1 MHARPAPP
9 RPWGKW
15 LPGPWKFLRLPRPV
29 PPHPENA
36 PRIWLPTLPRPTPKI
51 FLLPRPEA
59 KKRLPR
65 ASLTNMAENRVPKLW
80 FRVQNG
86 PKNANAKSPKIILM
100 PLKCIELTAR
110 TCESF
115 SSEMSSDL
123 FPAPT
128 VRRCASQR
136 APRSPNSNGEQVFR
150 LTRSCHSLWSS
161 SPSSSPSSAWEQK
174 LIGST
179 ITWTLSRLH
188 L

>member
-1 MHARPAPP
+1 MHALPPPAPASGKMAALD
-9 RPWGKW
+9 RPS
-15 LPGPWKFLRLPRPV
+15 
-29 PPHPENA
+29 PENFQDCPA
-36 PRIWLPTLPRPTPKI
+36 PYRRTLKMLRGFGSRPTPKF

-136 APRSPNSNGEQVFR
+136 APRSPNSNGEQVLR
-150 LTRSCHSLWSS
+150 LTRSCHSS
-161 SPSSSPSSAWEQK
+161 
-174 LIGST
+174 
-179 ITWTLSRLH
+179 
-188 L
+188 